1 MSPLLNL
8 LSFYYLCDQ
17 AAAQQVLS
25 ASDVADCMANYDRI
39 KHEFINQA
47 PAPMG
52 SAERAAQNR
61 LGYISFK
68 SWEAANPDLVQE
80 FRAKAQAN
88 LMRITKTNSPA
99 IAGLANPN
107 ISE

>member
-1 MSPLLNL
+1 MSPILNFL
-8 LSFYYLCDQ
+8 PFYYLCDQ

-39 KHEFINQA
+39 KLEFIDQA
-47 PAPMG
+47 PAPVG
-52 SAERAAQNR
+52 SPERAAQNR
-61 LGYISFK
+61 LGYIGFK

-80 FRAKAQAN
+80 FRAKAQGD
-88 LMRITKTNSPA
+88 LMRIAKIQNTAMADLTT
-99 IAGLANPN
+99 PN

>member
-39 KHEFINQA
+39 KLEFIDQA

-61 LGYISFK
+61 LGYVGFK
-68 SWEAANPDLVQE
+68 LWEAANPDLVQE
-80 FRAKAQAN
+80 FRAKAQGR
-88 LMRITKTNSPA
+88 LMRLTKTNNAA
-99 IAGLANPN
+99 IAGLTNPN